1 MILINRMGEKMKKN
15 KKIIFKPL
23 IVIDKPKSVIS
34 EKFKGIRTNILFSTA
49 DSEVQTIVFTSD
61 KPSAGKSTISA
72 NVAITYAQAGYKT
85 LLIDGDMRKPTQH
98 YLFNTTN
105 IDGLS
110 NLIINKTNFSKA
122 IHNTDIIGLDLLT
135 AGPIPPNP
143 SELIGSENLLE
154 IFKYVKNEYDFIIID
169 TPPVNTVTDAQLFSE
184 IAKYVVYVIDVQKN
198 DRNAVKR
205 GKELIENA
213 GAKIL
218 GAVLNK
224 APEDKSSSYYY
235 YGKDEK

>member
-1 MILINRMGEKMKKN
+1 MAKN
-15 KKIIFKPL
+15 ENVKPL
-23 IVIDKPKSVIS
+23 ITVDKPKSVTS
-34 EKFKGIRTNILFSTA
+34 EKFRGIRTNILFSTA
-49 DSEVQTIVFTSD
+49 DNDVQTVVFTSE

-98 YLFNTTN
+98 YMFNTTN

-110 NLIINKTNFSKA
+110 NLIINKTDYSKA
-122 IHNTDIIGLDLLT
+122 IHKTDISGLDLLT

-154 IFKYVKNEYDFIIID
+154 IFEYVKKEYDFIIID

-184 IAKYVVYVIDVQKN
+184 IAKYVVFIVDVQKN
-198 DRNAVKR
+198 DRNAVKKVKNSLKKWVR
-205 GKELIENA
+205 KF
-213 GAKIL
+213 
-218 GAVLNK
+218 
-224 APEDKSSSYYY
+224 
-235 YGKDEK
+235 

>member
-1 MILINRMGEKMKKN
+1 MAKNENLKSLIISDR
-15 KKIIFKPL
+15 
-23 IVIDKPKSVIS
+23 PKSVIS
-34 EKFKGIRTNILFSTA
+34 EKFRGIRTNILFSTA
-49 DSEVQTIVFTSD
+49 ESDIQTVVFTSEN
-61 KPSAGKSTISA
+61 PSAGKSTISA

-110 NLIINKTNFSKA
+110 NLIINNTDYSKA
-122 IHNTDIIGLDLLT
+122 IYKTDILGLDLLT

-154 IFKYVKNEYDFIIID
+154 IFQYVKKEYDFIIID

-184 IAKYVVYVIDVQKN
+184 IAKYVVYVLNVQQN
-198 DRNAVKR
+198 DRNAVKK
-205 GKELIENA
+205 GKELIEKA

-218 GAVLNK
+218 GVVLNK
-224 APEDKSSSYYY
+224 MSEDKSSSSYYY
-235 YGKDEK
+235 YGEDEK